1 MNDTHNTIGIAL
13 ITVGNTQTQKAPM
26 DLNLKRVRYFL
37 ALAQTLNISQ
47 AARKLG
53 MSQPALTK
61 AIQRLEEEVGGPLIR
76 REGRHTHLTQLG
88 SSLIGLF
95 ESLVTNANYIEQT
108 AQSLVSGDNPVLRI
122 GVMCSVGPGPISGF
136 LAAHQLAHP
145 KIQIQLQDYTRSE
158 IAAALLDGRIDLAI
172 LGATIKDETRFRYAR
187 LYDEAMV
194 VACASD
200 DPLAGRPAVGLK
212 DVARRPYLDRSQ
224 CEFRHLFLSAS
235 QREGFVPRLFARS
248 DNEDWIQ
255 NMIQAGA
262 GVAIVPD
269 RWVTL
274 PGITKL
280 KLKDPKLVRTV
291 SVATPI
297 GRADNPALMAILQA
311 MQKFNWAP
319 SR

>member
-1 MNDTHNTIGIAL
+1 MMADIDANPTRE
-13 ITVGNTQTQKAPM
+13 PM

-47 AARKLG
+47 AARKLS

-61 AIQRLEEEVGGPLIR
+61 AVQRLEEEVGGPLIR

-108 AQSLVSGDNPVLRI
+108 AQSLVSGENPVLRI
-122 GVMCSVGPGPISGF
+122 GVMCSVGPSPIAGF
-136 LAAHQLAHP
+136 LAEHQQAHP
-145 KIQIQLQDYTRSE
+145 KLEIQLQDYTHSE
-158 IAAALLDGRIDLAI
+158 IAPALLEGRIDLAI
-172 LGATIKDETRFRYAR
+172 LGATVKDETRFRYAR
-187 LYDEAMV
+187 LYDETMV
-194 VACASD
+194 VACAAD
-200 DPLAGRPAVGLK
+200 DPLAGRASVGLK
-212 DVARRPYLDRSQ
+212 DVAHRPYLDRSQ

-235 QREGFVPRLFARS
+235 QRIGFVPKLFARS

-274 PGITKL
+274 PGITKI

-297 GRADNPALMAILQA
+297 GRADNPSLQAILRALRQ
-311 MQKFNWAP
+311 FNWAS

>member
-1 MNDTHNTIGIAL
+1 
-13 ITVGNTQTQKAPM
+13 M

-37 ALAQTLNISQ
+37 VLAQTLNISK

-61 AIQRLEEEVGGPLIR
+61 AVQRLEEEVGGPLIR

-95 ESLVTNANYIEQT
+95 ESLVTNATYIEQT
-108 AQSLVSGDNPVLRI
+108 AHALVSGHSPVLRI
-122 GVMCSVGPGPISGF
+122 GVMCSVGPGPIAGF
-136 LAAHQLAHP
+136 LAEHQKANSNVEVH
-145 KIQIQLQDYTRSE
+145 LQDYTRADISS
-158 IAAALLDGRIDLAI
+158 ALLDGSIDLAI
-172 LGATIKDETRFRYAR
+172 LGATVKDETRFRYAR
-187 LYDEAMV
+187 LYEEAMV
-194 VACASD
+194 VACAD
-200 DPLAGRPAVGLK
+200 RDPLVGRASVGLK

-235 QREGFVPRLFARS
+235 QREGFVPKLFARS
-248 DNEDWIQ
+248 DSEDWIQ

-274 PGITKL
+274 PGITKV

-297 GRADNPALMAILQA
+297 GRADNPALLAILQA
-311 MQKFNWAP
+311 LRKFNWAP
-319 SR
+319 PRL

>member
-1 MNDTHNTIGIAL
+1 
-13 ITVGNTQTQKAPM
+13 M

-37 ALAQTLNISQ
+37 TLAQTLNISQ

-88 SSLIGLF
+88 SSLLELF
-95 ESLVTNANYIEQT
+95 ESLVNNANYIEQT
-108 AQSLVSGDNPVLRI
+108 AESLLSGANPVLRI
-122 GVMCSVGPGPISGF
+122 GVMCSVGPSPISKF
-136 LAAHQLAHP
+136 LAEYQKAHAQVG
-145 KIQIQLQDYTRSE
+145 IQVQDYVRAE
-158 IAAALLDGRIDLAI
+158 IAGALLEGNIDLAI
-172 LGATIKDETRFRYAR
+172 LGATVKDETRFRYAR

-194 VACASD
+194 VACAED
-200 DPLAGRPAVGLK
+200 DPLAGRATVGLRE
-212 DVARRPYLDRSQ
+212 VATRPYLDRSH
-224 CEFRHLFLSAS
+224 CEFRHLFLSAA
-235 QREGFVPRLFARS
+235 QREGFVPKLFASS

-274 PGITKL
+274 PGIKTI
-280 KLKDPKLVRTV
+280 KLKDPKPVRSV

-297 GRADNPALMAILQA
+297 GRADNPALQGMLQA
-311 MQKFNWAP
+311 MQKYKWMA
-319 SR
+319 

>member
-1 MNDTHNTIGIAL
+1 MKDCPNLLGIGL
-13 ITVGNTQTQKAPM
+13 ITVGNTKAHM

-61 AIQRLEEEVGGPLIR
+61 AVQRLEEEVGGRLIR

-108 AQSLVSGDNPVLRI
+108 AHALVSGHNPVLRI
-122 GVMCSVGPGPISGF
+122 GVMCSVGPGPIAGF
-136 LAAHQLAHP
+136 LSEHQQAHP
-145 KIQIQLQDYTRSE
+145 NVEVHLQDYTRME
-158 IAAALLDGRIDLAI
+158 IAQALLDGRVDLAI

-194 VACASD
+194 VACAAD
-200 DPLAGRPAVGLK
+200 DPLARRAVVGLK
-212 DVARRPYLDRSQ
+212 EVSRRPYLDRSQ

-235 QREGFVPRLFARS
+235 QREGFVPKLFARS

-274 PGITKL
+274 PGIVKV
-280 KLKDPKLVRTV
+280 KLKDPKLIRTV

-297 GRADNPALMAILQA
+297 GRADNPALLAILRA
-311 MQKFNWAP
+311 LQKFSWAP
-319 SR
+319 VR

>member
-1 MNDTHNTIGIAL
+1 
-13 ITVGNTQTQKAPM
+13 M
-26 DLNLKRVRYFL
+26 DLSLKRVRYFL
-37 ALAQTLNISQ
+37 ALSQTLNISQ

-95 ESLVTNANYIEQT
+95 ESLVTNAHYIEQT
-108 AQSLVSGDNPVLRI
+108 AHSLVSGENPVLRI
-122 GVMCSVGPGPISGF
+122 GVMCSVGPGPIAGF
-136 LAAHQLAHP
+136 LAEHQRAHP
-145 KIQIQLQDYTRSE
+145 NIEFQLQDYTRAE
-158 IAAALLDGRIDLAI
+158 IAAALLDGHIDLAI
-172 LGATIKDETRFRYAR
+172 LGATVKDETRFRYLR

-194 VACASD
+194 VACAAN
-200 DPLAGRPAVGLK
+200 DPLAGRATVGLK

-235 QREGFVPRLFARS
+235 QREGFVPKLFARS

-274 PGITKL
+274 PGITKI
-280 KLKDPKLVRTV
+280 KLKDPKLVRSV

-297 GRADNPALMAILQA
+297 GRADNPSLLAILQA
-311 MQKFNWAP
+311 LQKFSWAP
-319 SR
+319 QRLVLGG

>member
-1 MNDTHNTIGIAL
+1 
-13 ITVGNTQTQKAPM
+13 M